1 MAPPRSLCS
10 LPPEGALSTF
20 GRPGGTELHALN
32 TEPNL
37 EAPDDFY
44 EALLDAHHG
53 ISDEQSHDLNARLVL
68 LLANQIGRL
77 DVLKAALAAAREG
90 MV

>member
-1 MAPPRSLCS
+1 MTTR
-10 LPPEGALSTF
+10 
-20 GRPGGTELHALN
+20 ALN

-44 EALLDAHHG
+44 EALLDAHQG
-53 ISDEQSHDLNARLVL
+53 LSDEQSHDLNARLVL

-77 DVLKAALAAAREG
+77 EVLKLALAAAREG
-90 MV
+90 MQP

>member
-1 MAPPRSLCS
+1 MTTRV
-10 LPPEGALSTF
+10 
-20 GRPGGTELHALN
+20 LN

-44 EALLDAHHG
+44 AALLDAHQG
-53 ISDEQSHDLNARLVL
+53 LSDEQSHDLNARLVL

-77 DVLKAALAAAREG
+77 DVLKLALATAREG
-90 MV
+90 MQP

>member
-1 MAPPRSLCS
+1 MP
-10 LPPEGALSTF
+10 
-20 GRPGGTELHALN
+20 ALN

-44 EALLDAHHG
+44 EALLDAHQG
-53 ISDEQSHDLNARLVL
+53 LSDEQSHDLNARMVL

-77 DVLKAALAAAREG
+77 EVLKEALAAAREG
-90 MV
+90 LST